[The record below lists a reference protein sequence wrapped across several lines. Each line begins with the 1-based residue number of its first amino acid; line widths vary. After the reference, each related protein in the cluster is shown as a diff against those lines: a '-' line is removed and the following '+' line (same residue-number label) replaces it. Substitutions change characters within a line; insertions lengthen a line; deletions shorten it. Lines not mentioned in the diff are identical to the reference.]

1 LAESLKYLDPA
12 FVSRL
17 KNMQLRARMVV
28 EGFMVGL
35 HKSPYHGFSVEFA
48 EHRPY
53 MDGDP
58 LRNLDWKVYAKT
70 DRMYVK
76 QYEEETN
83 LKSYILLDMSNSMNY
98 TSGKITKFQYA
109 SYLAAALSFL
119 MIQQRDAVG
128 LAAYDTEL
136 RSYLPPRSVHSYL
149 NVILSHLEKLE
160 PSSETDIGKNLHRV
174 AERISRRGL
183 IIVLSDL
190 MDDPDAVL
198 SGLKHF
204 RHNGHEVLVLQILDP
219 REVDFAFSGDVKF
232 KDLETGV
239 ELPTQPWHIR
249 KEYQKMLSDF
259 VDRIRRGCQEN
270 QIDHTLLQTDT
281 TYDQALISYLTKRK
295 ALR

>member
-1 LAESLKYLDPA
+1 
-12 FVSRL
+12 
-17 KNMQLRARMVV
+17 MVV

-98 TSGKITKFQYA
+98 TSGSITKFQYA

-136 RSYLPPRSVHSYL
+136 RNYLPPRSVHTYL
-149 NVILSHLEKLE
+149 NVVLSTLEKLQ
-160 PSSETDIGKNLHRV
+160 PTAQTDIGKNLHRV

-190 MDDPDAVL
+190 MDDPENIL

-204 RHNGHEVLVLQILDP
+204 RHNGHEVLVLQILDL
-219 REVDFAFSGDVKF
+219 REVDFAFTGDVRF

-249 KEYQKMLSDF
+249 KEYQKMMGDF
-259 VDRIRRGCQEN
+259 IERIRRGCQEN

>member
-1 LAESLKYLDPA
+1 
-12 FVSRL
+12 
-17 KNMQLRARMVV
+17 MQLRARMVV

-136 RSYLPPRSVHSYL
+136 RNYLPPRSVHTYL
-149 NVILSHLEKLE
+149 NVVLSTLEKLQ
-160 PSSETDIGKNLHRV
+160 PSAQTDIGKNLHRV

-190 MDDPDAVL
+190 MDDPENIL

-219 REVDFAFSGDVKF
+219 REVDFAFSGDVRF

-249 KEYQKMLSDF
+249 KEYQSLMSDF
-259 VDRIRRGCQEN
+259 IERIRRGCREN